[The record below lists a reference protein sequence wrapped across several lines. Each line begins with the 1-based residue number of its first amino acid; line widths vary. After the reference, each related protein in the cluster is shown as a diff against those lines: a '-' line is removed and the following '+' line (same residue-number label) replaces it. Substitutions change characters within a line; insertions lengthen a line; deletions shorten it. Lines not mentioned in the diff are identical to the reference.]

1 MCEGVD
7 HMATHLLPPSQNVL
21 HIIIFIKLKF
31 IKINQVY
38 VWKIS
43 NLYTIKYIFMMYV
56 LDIITIEIFVFI
68 DGHALQNLSL
78 TKKLYATHF
87 RKEGIL

>member
-1 MCEGVD
+1 MYEKYQICITRTTV
-7 HMATHLLPPSQNVL
+7 
-21 HIIIFIKLKF
+21 
-31 IKINQVY
+31 
-38 VWKIS
+38 
-43 NLYTIKYIFMMYV
+43 KYIFMIYV

-68 DGHALQNLSL
+68 HGHALQNLSL